1 MDIDSIWKTI
11 QSNQILQTGFSLG
24 LAGGMVTAVIMY
36 FKNFNTFVWEAF
48 ARYFILTIHQDNNED
63 KSHTYLKLWLED
75 FFKNKKQKNFSVV
88 HTSRDDNY
96 HLIPGYGK
104 YFFRLGYKIGF
115 INVTKKE
122 VQNSLSNTQI
132 ITIKILFGK
141 KEDAHKIIDE
151 GQKLY
156 DPNKNLPKIYKNWYG
171 RWRDVNYIEDIN
183 LNNYFYD
190 NNLVDLLIKDI
201 EKFFGSKEWYKNL
214 SIPWHRGY
222 IFDGPPGNGKS
233 SLIKLLA
240 SYFKKN
246 LCILDLNKVSSIDNL
261 LELLNS
267 IPQGSFVAIED
278 ADTFNVI
285 ANRKKNKNGNF
296 EVDDEGNI
304 SLSSSLSLSNILN
317 CLDGIGVPSD
327 GRLIFVTTNHK
338 ESLDEA
344 FLRPGRLD
352 VHAKLENASKK
363 QFSNLT
369 SKFFLN
375 KNKQITEL
383 TKSYKDFKLSIAEIQ
398 EICLKYTD
406 FEIFKKQIVNK
417 IKSKKGN

>member
-1 MDIDSIWKTI
+1 MDLDSVWKLI
-11 QSNQILQTGFSLG
+11 QSNQILQTGISLG

-36 FKNFNTFVWEAF
+36 FKKFNEFLWEAF
-48 ARYFILTIHQDNNED
+48 TRYFILTIHQDNNED

-75 FFKNKKQKNFSVV
+75 FFRNKKQKNFSVT
-88 HTSRDDNY
+88 HTSKDDNY

-104 YFFRLGYKIGF
+104 YFFRFGYKIGF
-115 INVTKKE
+115 IDVKKKE
-122 VQNSLSNTQI
+122 VQNSLTNTQI
-132 ITIKILFGK
+132 ITIKILFGTK
-141 KEDAHKIIDE
+141 QDACKIMDE

-156 DPNKNLPKIYKNWYG
+156 DPNKNLPKIYKNWWG
-171 RWRDVNYIEDIN
+171 SWRDVNYIEDIN
-183 LNNYFYD
+183 VNNYFYD
-190 NNLVDLLIKDI
+190 NDLVESLIKDI
-201 EKFFGSKEWYKNL
+201 EKFFSSKEWYKSL

-240 SYFKKN
+240 SYFKRN
-246 LCILDLNKVSSIDNL
+246 LCILDLNKVTNIDNL
-261 LELLNS
+261 LELLSTIPNNS
-267 IPQGSFVAIED
+267 FIALED

-285 ANRKKNKNGNF
+285 ANRKKNNKKGKKVQ
-296 EVDDEGNI
+296 VDDEGNI
-304 SLSSSLSLSNILN
+304 SLTSSLSLSNILN

-363 QFSNLT
+363 QFSNLV

-375 KNKQITEL
+375 KNKQVADL
-383 TKSYKDFKLSIAEIQ
+383 TKSYKDFKLSIAQIQ
-398 EICLKYTD
+398 EVCLKYTD
-406 FEIFKKQIVNK
+406 YDLFTQQIIKKINA
-417 IKSKKGN
+417 KK